1 MVIKVLM
8 DNEAASDEFR
18 SEHGLSLYIET
29 GSRRILFDTG
39 ESGAFELNA
48 EKLGVDVADVDY
60 LVLSH
65 GHYDHGGGIKRFF
78 ELNSKAK
85 AFVNRRAFEEHWT
98 VKPDGTRKYIGLDRS
113 LLDTGRI
120 VLVEDYHVVDDGI
133 ELFSG
138 IKGDRLTP
146 SGNQDL
152 YMIHSGELVHD
163 DFAHEQNMLVTEDGK
178 GILFAGCAH
187 RGIVNIIEEIAV
199 EGNILLEAVIGGF
212 HLYNKSR
219 GTSEDAETVEAVGR
233 YLKESGPRYYTCH
246 CTGLEA
252 FGRLKETMDGRLD
265 YLAAGSTIE
274 I

>member
-8 DNEAASDEFR
+8 DNESVSEEFR
-18 SEHGLSLYIET
+18 REHGLSLYIET

-39 ESGAFELNA
+39 ESGAFDLNA
-48 EKLGVDVADVDY
+48 EKLGVDISDVDF

-65 GHYDHGGGIKRFF
+65 GHYDHGGGINRFF

-85 AFVNRRAFEEHWT
+85 AFVNRRAFEEHWAL
-98 VKPDGTRKYIGLDRS
+98 KPDGTRKYIGLDKR

-138 IKGDRLTP
+138 IKGDTLTP
-146 SGNQDL
+146 TGNQDL
-152 YMIHSGELVHD
+152 YMIHSGDMVND

-219 GTSEDAETVEAVGR
+219 GTSESDEIVDEIGR
-233 YLKESGPRYYTCH
+233 YLKESGPMYYTCH

-252 FGRLKETMDGRLD
+252 YGRLKETMDGKLD
-265 YLAAGSTIE
+265 YLAAGKTIE

>member
-1 MVIKVLM
+1 MLIKVLM
-8 DNEAASDEFR
+8 DNESLSGEFL

-29 GSRRILFDTG
+29 GSKKILFDTG
-39 ESGAFELNA
+39 ESGAFEKNA
-48 EKLGVDVADVDY
+48 EKLGVDISLVDY
-60 LVLSH
+60 LVISH
-65 GHYDHGGGIKRFF
+65 GHYDHGGGIRRFL
-78 ELNSKAK
+78 ELNTRAK
-85 AFVNRRAFEEHWT
+85 VFISRRAFGEHWT
-98 VKPDGTRKYIGLDRS
+98 VKPDGSRKYIGLDRS
-113 LLDTGRI
+113 LIDSGRI
-120 VLVEDYHVVDDGI
+120 VPVEDYHVVDDGI

-152 YMIHSGELVHD
+152 YMIHSGELVND
-163 DFAHEQNMLVTEDGK
+163 DFAHEQNMLITEDGK

-199 EGNILLEAVIGGF
+199 EGNILLDSVIGGF

-219 GTSEDAETVEAVGR
+219 GTSESDEIVDEIGR
-233 YLKESGPRYYTCH
+233 YLKESGPKYYTCH

-252 FGRLKETMDGRLD
+252 YGRLKETMDGKLD
-265 YLAAGSTIE
+265 YLAAGRTIE